1 AQYSVSYHESAQDA
15 ADNAGPI
22 TNPASYISTGG
33 IVFIRVT
40 NNATGCY
47 DVVELELI
55 VHPLPQANPPTP
67 YTLCDENTVN
77 GQPDETEVF
86 DLTSKT
92 EEIIGTQD
100 GINLTF
106 HHTLADAEAGTNAI
120 ANPEAYTN
128 QSTVEAIYVR
138 VTFEATDCYRIV
150 LLDIRVA
157 PLPVLVPPSAED
169 LLVCDPDGDGFAQFD
184 LEALVED
191 MVDNGEDLS
200 VTFHET
206 AIDAENGL
214 NPIPN
219 TDNYT
224 NNVAYA
230 QTIYVRVENTVT
242 GCYTAT
248 AYALDLVV
256 VDA

>member
-1 AQYSVSYHESAQDA
+1 
-15 ADNAGPI
+15 
-22 TNPASYISTGG
+22 
-33 IVFIRVT
+33 
-40 NNATGCY
+40 
-47 DVVELELI
+47 
-55 VHPLPQANPPTP
+55 
-67 YTLCDENTVN
+67 
-77 GQPDETEVF
+77 
-86 DLTSKT
+86 
-92 EEIIGTQD
+92 
-100 GINLTF
+100 
-106 HHTLADAEAGTNAI
+106 
-120 ANPEAYTN
+120 YTN

-191 MVDNGEDLS
+191 MVDNGEDLL

-206 AIDAENGL
+206 AIDAESGL

-219 TDNYT
+219 PDNYT

-242 GCYTAT
+242 GCYTST